1 MKKVVKFGLIGLL
14 IFGVVTTAGFLIWT
28 QAARYQPFAEAS
40 ALITPEVK
48 SPQGWYVF
56 RSAVPTDRGFI
67 FYPGGLVDA
76 AAYAPLMKAIAA
88 QGITA
93 IITPM
98 PLDLAVFSTNQAN
111 DVIAAFPE
119 IKTWVIGGHSL
130 GGSMAAQYVKD
141 NPAKVQGV
149 VFMAAYPA
157 DNVDLSQLPIKFVT
171 LYGTYDGVAR
181 KVFQDAQQRLPPDA
195 QLITLDG
202 GNHAQFGNYGP
213 QAGDGTATMSRQ
225 EQQAKTVEAI
235 VALLQRLSQ

>member
-1 MKKVVKFGLIGLL
+1 MKKVLKFGLIGL
-14 IFGVVTTAGFLIWT
+14 VVVLVVATAGFLVWT

-40 ALITPEVK
+40 ALITAEVK

-56 RSAVPTDRGFI
+56 RSATPSDRGFI

-76 AAYAPLMKAIAA
+76 AAYAPLMKAIAD

-98 PLDLAVFSTNQAN
+98 PLDLAVFSINKAN

-119 IKTWVIGGHSL
+119 IKTWIIGGHSL

-141 NPAKVQGV
+141 NPTKVQGV

-181 KVFQDAQQRLPPDA
+181 NVFKDSLRRLPADTE
-195 QLITLDG
+195 LITIDG

-213 QAGDGTATMSRQ
+213 QAGDGTATLSR
-225 EQQAKTVEAI
+225 EDQQAQTVEAV
-235 VALLQRLSQ
+235 VALMQRITQ

>member
-1 MKKVVKFGLIGLL
+1 MKKVLKFGLIGIVVLL
-14 IFGVVTTAGFLIWT
+14 VVATAGFLIWT
-28 QAARYQPFAEAS
+28 QAARYQPFPEAS

-56 RSAVPTDRGFI
+56 RSATPSDRGFI

-76 AAYAPLMKAIAA
+76 AAYAPLMKSIAD

-98 PLDLAVFSTNQAN
+98 PLDLAVLSINKAN

-141 NPAKVQGV
+141 NPTKVQGV

-181 KVFQDAQQRLPPDA
+181 NVFKDSLRRLPADTE
-195 QLITLDG
+195 LITIDG

-213 QAGDGTATMSRQ
+213 QAGDGTATISR
-225 EQQAKTVEAI
+225 EDQQAKTVEAV
-235 VALLQRLSQ
+235 VALMKRIAP

>member
-1 MKKVVKFGLIGLL
+1 MKKIVKFGLIGLL
-14 IFGVVTTAGFLIWT
+14 IFLVVATAGFLIWT

-40 ALITPEVK
+40 TLISPEVK

-56 RSAVPTDRGFI
+56 RSAGPSDRGFI

-76 AAYAPLMKAIAA
+76 AAYAPVMKAIAA

-93 IITPM
+93 IIVPM
-98 PLDLAVFSTNQAN
+98 PLDLAVFGVGRAN

-119 IKTWVIGGHSL
+119 INTWVIGGHSL

-157 DNVDLSQLPIKFVT
+157 DNVDLSQLPIQFVT

-181 KVFQDAQQRLPPDA
+181 NVFQDAQQRLPPDA

-213 QAGDGTATMSRQ
+213 QAGDGTATMSRE

-235 VALLQRLSQ
+235 VALMQRISP

>member
-1 MKKVVKFGLIGLL
+1 MKKVLKFGLIGL
-14 IFGVVTTAGFLIWT
+14 VVLLVVATAGFLVWT

-40 ALITPEVK
+40 ALITPDVK

-56 RSAVPTDRGFI
+56 RSATPSDRGFI

-76 AAYAPLMKAIAA
+76 AAYAPLMRAIAD
-88 QGITA
+88 QGLTT

-98 PLDLAVFSTNQAN
+98 PLDLAVFSINKAN

-119 IKTWVIGGHSL
+119 IKMWIIGGHSL

-141 NPAKVQGV
+141 NPTKVQGV

-181 KVFQDAQQRLPPDA
+181 NVFKDSLRRLPADTE
-195 QLITLDG
+195 LITIDG

-213 QAGDGTATMSRQ
+213 QAGDGTATISR
-225 EQQAKTVEAI
+225 EDQQAKTVETV
-235 VALLQRLSQ
+235 VALMQRITQ

>member
-1 MKKVVKFGLIGLL
+1 MKKVLKFGLIGL
-14 IFGVVTTAGFLIWT
+14 VVLLVVATTGFLIWT

-40 ALITPEVK
+40 ALITPDVK

-56 RSAVPTDRGFI
+56 RAASPSDRGFI

-76 AAYAPLMKAIAA
+76 AAYAPLMKSIAD

-98 PLDLAVFSTNQAN
+98 PLDLAVFSINKAN

-141 NPAKVQGV
+141 NPTKVQGV

-181 KVFQDAQQRLPPDA
+181 NVFKDSLRRLPADTE
-195 QLITLDG
+195 LIALDG

-213 QAGDGTATMSRQ
+213 QAGDGTATLGRE
-225 EQQAKTVEAI
+225 EQQAKTVEAV
-235 VALLQRLSQ
+235 VALMQRISP

>member
-1 MKKVVKFGLIGLL
+1 MKKVLKFGLIGL
-14 IFGVVTTAGFLIWT
+14 VVLVVVATVGFLVWT
-28 QAARYQPFAEAS
+28 QAARYAAFPEAS

-48 SPQGWYVF
+48 SPHGWYVF
-56 RSAVPTDRGFI
+56 RSATPSDRGFI

-76 AAYAPLMKAIAA
+76 AAYAPLMKAIAD

-98 PLDLAVFSTNQAN
+98 PLDLAVFSINKAN

-119 IKTWVIGGHSL
+119 IKTWIIGGHSL
-130 GGSMAAQYVKD
+130 GGSMAAQFVKD
-141 NPAKVQGV
+141 NPTQVQGV

-181 KVFQDAQQRLPPDA
+181 NVFKDSLRRLPADTE
-195 QLITLDG
+195 LITIDG

-213 QAGDGTATMSRQ
+213 QAGDGTATISRE
-225 EQQAKTVEAI
+225 EQQAKTVEAV
-235 VALLQRLSQ
+235 VALMKRITQ